1 MSKQNNPTL
10 ADDGRYR
17 FNLIKGNNSGLVKRV
32 LTKREHW
39 VELEQQ
45 HLTLYQFKWSPVSR
59 LINYQQLGAHGQKKI
74 VNHLER
80 HDILTTKDQ
89 IFMNMYKFCEHNKVN
104 VFQYL
109 PIQFVLDLSAK
120 NFISEVDKFC

>member
-10 ADDGRYR
+10 AEDGRYR

-32 LTKREHW
+32 LTRREHW

-59 LINYQQLGAHGQKKI
+59 LINYQ
-74 VNHLER
+74 
-80 HDILTTKDQ
+80 
-89 IFMNMYKFCEHNKVN
+89 
-104 VFQYL
+104 
-109 PIQFVLDLSAK
+109 
-120 NFISEVDKFC
+120 